1 MQHCCGGSIH
11 TEKGFINNATSEI
24 SISRHAR
31 KITSSL
37 TIFFALI
44 QLATSDVS
52 QLQQNVFLIEDE
64 EFTRLHVTKMHNTSL
79 YQFNTSLGR

>member
-31 KITSSL
+31 KITRSL

-64 EFTRLHVTKMHNTSL
+64 EFTRLHVTKIHNTSL